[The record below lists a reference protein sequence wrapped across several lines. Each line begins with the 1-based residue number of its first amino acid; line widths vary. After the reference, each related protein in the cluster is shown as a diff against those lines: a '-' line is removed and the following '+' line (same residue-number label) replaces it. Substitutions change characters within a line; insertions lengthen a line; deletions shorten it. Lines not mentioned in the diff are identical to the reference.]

1 MSKTHSEKATEVI
14 ECVQQNING
23 QEFVNWLHEE
33 LGLSN
38 LILVVGE
45 DE

>member
-23 QEFVNWLHEE
+23 QEFVNWLHFWLFEE
-33 LGLSN
+33 LEL
-38 LILVVGE
+38 GE
-45 DE
+45 EE